1 MRFAMR
7 AAIVLMLSLLLNG
20 CAQEI
25 KSTITYTAIGTAS
38 TLDLGYRDGSGK
50 LQYVEGYPRPWS
62 LRLTG
67 YKSRQYLE
75 LRVRPVSNDGSAVC
89 VIAIDGEEVAIDE
102 AKGLPDE
109 AICIYRLP

>member
-1 MRFAMR
+1 MRFATR
-7 AAIVLMLSLLLNG
+7 AVIVLILSVLMTG
-20 CAQEI
+20 CAKEI
-25 KSTITYTAIGTAS
+25 QSTITYTAIGTAS
-38 TLDLGYRDGSGK
+38 TLDLAYRDASGE

-75 LRVRPVSNDGSAVC
+75 LRVKPVLNDGSAVC

-102 AKGLPDE
+102 VTGLPDE
-109 AICIYRLP
+109 AICVHRLP

>member
-1 MRFAMR
+1 MRL
-7 AAIVLMLSLLLNG
+7 AARVVVVLILSALMAG

-25 KSTITYTAIGTAS
+25 QSTITYTAIGTAN
-38 TLDLGYRDGSGK
+38 TLDLVYRDAAGE

-75 LRVRPVSNDGSAVC
+75 LRVKPATSEGSAVC
-89 VIAIDGEEVAIDE
+89 VISIDGDEVAIDE
-102 AKGLPDE
+102 VIGLPEE
-109 AICIYRLP
+109 AICIYRLE

>member
-1 MRFAMR
+1 MRFATR
-7 AAIVLMLSLLLNG
+7 AVIVLMLSVLMTG
-20 CAQEI
+20 CAKEI
-25 KSTITYTAIGTAS
+25 DSTITYTAIGTAS
-38 TLDLGYRDGSGK
+38 RLDLAFRDASGE

-75 LRVRPVSNDGSAVC
+75 LRVKPVSNDGSAVC

-109 AICIYRLP
+109 AVCIHMLP

>member
-1 MRFAMR
+1 MRFAAR
-7 AAIVLMLSLLLNG
+7 AVIVLMLSVLMAG
-20 CAQEI
+20 CAKEI
-25 KSTITYTAIGTAS
+25 DSTITYKAIGTAS
-38 TLDLGYRDGSGK
+38 TLDLAYKDASGE

-75 LRVRPVSNDGSAVC
+75 LRVKPAASEGSAVC
-89 VIAIDGEEVAIDE
+89 VIAIDGEEVAVDE
-102 AKGLPDE
+102 VNGLPEE